1 MSRGAV
7 LVVENDED
15 IAGLITMILTQ
26 EGFDVCAVSTGVA
39 ALRQVTEVNP
49 VLITLEATLPDADG
63 LNVVTELRKVTQAPL
78 LMVTGRASVAD
89 ELNGLAAGASVY
101 LTKPFRIND
110 LRSAANDLAGSFSE
124 AARRLHVHM

>member
-39 ALRQVTEVNP
+39 ALRQVTELNP
-49 VLITLEATLPDADG
+49 VLITLEAILPDADG
-63 LNVVTELRKVTQAPL
+63 LNIVTELRKVTQAPL

-89 ELNGLAAGASVY
+89 ELNGLAVGASVY

>member
-49 VLITLEATLPDADG
+49 VLITLEAILPDADG
-63 LNVVTELRKVTQAPL
+63 LNIVTELRKVTQAPL

-101 LTKPFRIND
+101 LTKPFRISD
-110 LRSAANDLAGSFSE
+110 LRSAANDLAGSISE

>member
-49 VLITLEATLPDADG
+49 VLITLEAILPDADG
-63 LNVVTELRKVTQAPL
+63 HNVVTELRKVTQAPL

>member
-26 EGFDVCAVSTGVA
+26 EGFDVCAVGTGAA
-39 ALRQVTEVNP
+39 ALRQAPGLNP
-49 VLITLEATLPDADG
+49 VLVTLETILPDADG
-63 LNVVTELRKVTQAPL
+63 LNVARELKKVTQAPL

-101 LTKPFRIND
+101 LTKPFRTNV
-110 LRSAANDLAGSFSE
+110 LRKAANDLCPAGL
-124 AARRLHVHM
+124 AR

>member
-26 EGFDVCAVSTGVA
+26 EGFEVCAVSTGAA
-39 ALRQVTEVNP
+39 ALREVPELNP
-49 VLITLEATLPDADG
+49 VLVTLEAILPDTDG
-63 LNVVTELRKVTQAPL
+63 LNIVRELRKVTQAPL

-110 LRSAANDLAGSFSE
+110 FRSAANELCQAGLA
-124 AARRLHVHM
+124 R

>member
-49 VLITLEATLPDADG
+49 VLITLEAILPDADG